1 MAHEYN
7 EGRLPIH
14 EAAFRNYD
22 TVVERILANLCS
34 KDGNKNNENEDHR
47 SQEEKER
54 ANLLHQA
61 RIQEMV
67 ETTTYDYFRLTPILA
82 ATVGN
87 ARRTIEC
94 LISHGA
100 KVTSRDGENRSM
112 AAIAILKQNVELLL
126 YFSQAPYANELD
138 IWNTLMNMFT
148 SKISDESSAAGR
160 ILEQLTAPKY
170 IKIAWSYLYNLRLV
184 EKTIQVLI
192 QTVNNNTNFNEQ
204 LLTSCLI
211 ILYNLLCIDPNI
223 RSTFNQND
231 EAARAFV
238 QMPKTTDTLSL
249 LFSQIVCHLCD
260 DIRCIQSFVNQNL
273 ISNLQILLDQDTM
286 NIPKTEA
293 CLYFDIL
300 GKIARC
306 KTDYQI
312 LIQKSSATER
322 TILEQGIHLLDKYDR
337 QLTISV
343 LHFIRE
349 LCLQNDQHQQI
360 CADNRLL
367 IAHLLNALNSSFR
380 DVQRS
385 SVDTLQ
391 MIVTHNTASQLTLL
405 QQGGAEQLLILLNKA
420 TLPRLRVSIIC
431 TLWSLTGNER
441 SRKQSMA
448 SMLMSS
454 APTQLL
460 TIHQTGQTAP
470 TSISPTLSPL
480 TSTPPPATQTDP
492 SLTDNPEYLSQLLK
506 DKRQLAAV
514 PNMFMHIERLLD
526 QEINK
531 VRVNLFNLSTRP
543 KMELPEPNGEKKIFQ
558 EKVFIPV
565 QQHPEFNFVGRIL
578 GPRGMTAKQ
587 LEADTGC
594 KIMVRGRGSMR
605 DKQKED
611 QNRGKANWEHLD
623 EELHVLIQCEDH
635 ENRALVKL
643 ERAKEEIMKLLK
655 PAAEGEDDLKKK
667 QLMELAI
674 INGTYREP
682 NLFQKKLQQLQF
694 QNNRM
699 PIGAPLIL
707 TPRMQQNLLAA
718 QIQQG
723 STQTMFTTTNGQG
736 QQTLTAVPQG
746 SLIQTTSANGE
757 QNFVQVFAPL
767 QTLDQMGG
775 MIAGGAQLFEYPTQ
789 LDPSQATFP
798 FLTATTSSNP
808 AGVATRSTSNNA
820 TGNITSGA
828 AASSISARY
837 QPYTIQPPRLN
848 RT

>member
-1 MAHEYN
+1 
-7 EGRLPIH
+7 
-14 EAAFRNYD
+14 
-22 TVVERILANLCS
+22 
-34 KDGNKNNENEDHR
+34 
-47 SQEEKER
+47 
-54 ANLLHQA
+54 
-61 RIQEMV
+61 
-67 ETTTYDYFRLTPILA
+67 
-82 ATVGN
+82 
-87 ARRTIEC
+87 
-94 LISHGA
+94 
-100 KVTSRDGENRSM
+100 
-112 AAIAILKQNVELLL
+112 
-126 YFSQAPYANELD
+126 
-138 IWNTLMNMFT
+138 
-148 SKISDESSAAGR
+148 
-160 ILEQLTAPKY
+160 
-170 IKIAWSYLYNLRLV
+170 
-184 EKTIQVLI
+184 
-192 QTVNNNTNFNEQ
+192 
-204 LLTSCLI
+204 
-211 ILYNLLCIDPNI
+211 
-223 RSTFNQND
+223 
-231 EAARAFV
+231 
-238 QMPKTTDTLSL
+238 
-249 LFSQIVCHLCD
+249 
-260 DIRCIQSFVNQNL
+260 
-273 ISNLQILLDQDTM
+273 
-286 NIPKTEA
+286 
-293 CLYFDIL
+293 
-300 GKIARC
+300 
-306 KTDYQI
+306 
-312 LIQKSSATER
+312 
-322 TILEQGIHLLDKYDR
+322 
-337 QLTISV
+337 
-343 LHFIRE
+343 
-349 LCLQNDQHQQI
+349 
-360 CADNRLL
+360 
-367 IAHLLNALNSSFR
+367 
-380 DVQRS
+380 
-385 SVDTLQ
+385 
-391 MIVTHNTASQLTLL
+391 
-405 QQGGAEQLLILLNKA
+405 
-420 TLPRLRVSIIC
+420 
-431 TLWSLTGNER
+431 
-441 SRKQSMA
+441 
-448 SMLMSS
+448 MLMSS

-808 AGVATRSTSNNA
+808 AGIKFNSLYLLSSALRSTPRTCCYCHDRHHHHQHQHQNFQQHQYPLNQPM
-820 TGNITSGA
+820 
-828 AASSISARY
+828 Y
-837 QPYTIQPPRLN
+837 QKIPNYVKS
-848 RT
+848 